1 MEQNESKMKFARKL
15 TSIRQSHGW
24 SQRKFAEIT
33 GFGRSTISMW
43 ELGER
48 EPNFQQLNVLADKLG
63 VTVSELIDD
72 AKNETLILA
81 EAQRRQEEDELAA
94 YLQMLRTR
102 PEMKILL
109 DTMAG
114 ATKEEVEANVH
125 FLEAL
130 RGKR

>member
-1 MEQNESKMKFARKL
+1 MEPNESKMKFARKL

-125 FLEAL
+125 FLETL